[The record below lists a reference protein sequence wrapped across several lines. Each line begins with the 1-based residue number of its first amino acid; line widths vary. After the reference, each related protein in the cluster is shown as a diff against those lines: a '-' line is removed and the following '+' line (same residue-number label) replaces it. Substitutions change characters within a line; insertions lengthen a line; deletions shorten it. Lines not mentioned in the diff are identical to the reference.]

1 MGLPNIVLPD
11 GSLLT
16 DDNVRPE
23 LIGFQIVHALT
34 SRILP
39 STDRN
44 EVYSKAAAIRKMNKV
59 ASMYNI
65 MQVSLDI
72 WDYELCPIYDIDCPK
87 DYIYIEDINDDIL

>member
-11 GSLLT
+11 GSLLN

-23 LIGFQIVHALT
+23 LMGFQIVHTLT
-34 SRILP
+34 GRILP
-39 STDRN
+39 STTRK
-44 EVYSKAAAIRKMNKV
+44 ELYSKAAAIRKMNNV

-72 WDYELCPIYDIDCPK
+72 WDYQLCPIYDIECPD
-87 DYIYIEDINDDIL
+87 DYVYIEDINDNIL